1 MRVTSVARPR
11 RFDEPRSPLH
21 ARQTAR
27 RTARSS
33 TSPDDR
39 RGRDPHRRCRR
50 PRHGRVRLPSAT
62 VSPTA
67 VAPGGRV
74 ALNVAGC
81 GTQVAR
87 VTSTAFGEARLTPG
101 NQAAASLIG
110 SATVYD
116 NATSGAHRVVFE
128 CGGPGGERVT
138 LSLQVTTGAARGG
151 TGGSIGSMSPGQ
163 IALGSALTAGALG
176 AGVWVMRRRAAAS

>member
-1 MRVTSVARPR
+1 MPAKPPAAPPTA
-11 RFDEPRSPLH
+11 
-21 ARQTAR
+21 AR
-27 RTARSS
+27 R
-33 TSPDDR
+33 
-39 RGRDPHRRCRR
+39 
-50 PRHGRVRLPSAT
+50 RLVTVAAVTLIAAAAAPATVAYAIPSAT

-87 VTSTAFGEARLTPG
+87 VTSTAFGEARLAPG
-101 NQAAASLIG
+101 NQTAASLIG
-110 SATVYD
+110 NATVYN
-116 NATSGAHRVVFE
+116 NATPGAHRVVFE

-163 IALGSALTAGALG
+163 IALGSALTVGALG

>member
-1 MRVTSVARPR
+1 MPAKPPAAPLAAPLA
-11 RFDEPRSPLH
+11 EPPATVL
-21 ARQTAR
+21 ATAR
-27 RTARSS
+27 R
-33 TSPDDR
+33 
-39 RGRDPHRRCRR
+39 
-50 PRHGRVRLPSAT
+50 RLMTVAAATLIAAAAAPATLAYAAPSAT

-74 ALNVAGC
+74 ALNVSGC

-101 NQAAASLIG
+101 SQTAASLIG
-110 SATVYD
+110 SATVFS
-116 NATSGAHRVVFE
+116 NASSGTHRVVFE

-138 LSLQVTTGAARGG
+138 LSLQVSSGAARGG

-163 IALGSALTAGALG
+163 IAVGSALTAGALG

>member
-1 MRVTSVARPR
+1 MPAKPPAAPPTA
-11 RFDEPRSPLH
+11 
-21 ARQTAR
+21 AR
-27 RTARSS
+27 RRLVTVAAMALIATAAAPA
-33 TSPDDR
+33 T
-39 RGRDPHRRCRR
+39 
-50 PRHGRVRLPSAT
+50 VAYAIPSAT

-101 NQAAASLIG
+101 NQTAASLIG
-110 SATVYD
+110 NATVYN
-116 NATSGAHRVVFE
+116 NATPGAHRVVFE

-163 IALGSALTAGALG
+163 IALGSALTVGALG

>member
-1 MRVTSVARPR
+1 MPATPPAARHAKPFTSPPAARHAARPT
-11 RFDEPRSPLH
+11 
-21 ARQTAR
+21 AAR
-27 RTARSS
+27 RLVTVAAA
-33 TSPDDR
+33 TLIAAAAAPAT
-39 RGRDPHRRCRR
+39 
-50 PRHGRVRLPSAT
+50 LAYAIPSAT

-74 ALNVAGC
+74 ALSVAGC

-101 NQAAASLIG
+101 NQTAASLIG
-110 SATVYD
+110 SATVFN
-116 NATSGAHRVVFE
+116 NAASGSHRVVFE

-138 LSLQVTTGAARGG
+138 LSLQVSTGAARGG

-163 IALGSALTAGALG
+163 IALGGALTAGALG
-176 AGVWVMRRRAAAS
+176 AGVWVIRRRATAS

>member
-1 MRVTSVARPR
+1 MPAKPPAAPR
-11 RFDEPRSPLH
+11 
-21 ARQTAR
+21 AAAR
-27 RTARSS
+27 RLVTVAAA
-33 TSPDDR
+33 TLIAAAAAPAT
-39 RGRDPHRRCRR
+39 
-50 PRHGRVRLPSAT
+50 LAYAFPSAT

-74 ALNVAGC
+74 ALNVTGC

-101 NQAAASLIG
+101 NQTAASLIG
-110 SATVYD
+110 SATVFN
-116 NATSGAHRVVFE
+116 NASSGAHRVVFE

-138 LSLQVTTGAARGG
+138 LSLQVSLGAARGG

-163 IALGSALTAGALG
+163 IAVGGALTAGALG

>member
-1 MRVTSVARPR
+1 MPAKPPAAPPTA
-11 RFDEPRSPLH
+11 
-21 ARQTAR
+21 AR
-27 RTARSS
+27 R
-33 TSPDDR
+33 
-39 RGRDPHRRCRR
+39 
-50 PRHGRVRLPSAT
+50 RLVTVAAMALIAAAAAPATVAYAIPSAT

-101 NQAAASLIG
+101 NQTAASLIG
-110 SATVYD
+110 NATVYN
-116 NATSGAHRVVFE
+116 NATPGAHRVVFE

-163 IALGSALTAGALG
+163 IALGSALTVGALG
-176 AGVWVMRRRAAAS
+176 AGVWVIRRRAAAS

>member
-1 MRVTSVARPR
+1 MPAKPPAAPPTA
-11 RFDEPRSPLH
+11 
-21 ARQTAR
+21 AR
-27 RTARSS
+27 RLMTVAAAGLIAAAVA
-33 TSPDDR
+33 PA
-39 RGRDPHRRCRR
+39 P
-50 PRHGRVRLPSAT
+50 LAYAAASAT
-62 VSPTA
+62 VSPTS

-74 ALNVAGC
+74 ALSVAGC

-101 NQAAASLIG
+101 NQTAASLIG
-110 SATVYD
+110 SATVFN
-116 NATSGAHRVVFE
+116 NASSGAHSVVFE

-163 IALGSALTAGALG
+163 VALGSALAAGALG
-176 AGVWVMRRRAAAS
+176 AGVWVIRRRAAAS

>member
-1 MRVTSVARPR
+1 MPAKPPAAPPTA
-11 RFDEPRSPLH
+11 
-21 ARQTAR
+21 AR
-27 RTARSS
+27 RLMTVAAV
-33 TSPDDR
+33 TLIAAAAPAT
-39 RGRDPHRRCRR
+39 
-50 PRHGRVRLPSAT
+50 VAYAIPSAT

-101 NQAAASLIG
+101 NQTAASLIG
-110 SATVYD
+110 NATVYN
-116 NATSGAHRVVFE
+116 NATPGAHRVVFE

-163 IALGSALTAGALG
+163 IALGSALTVGALG

>member
-1 MRVTSVARPR
+1 MPAKPPA
-11 RFDEPRSPLH
+11 EAPAGPPP
-21 ARQTAR
+21 AAR
-27 RTARSS
+27 RLMTVAAA
-33 TSPDDR
+33 TLIAAAAAPAT
-39 RGRDPHRRCRR
+39 
-50 PRHGRVRLPSAT
+50 LAYAFPSAT

-74 ALNVAGC
+74 ALSVAGC

-87 VTSTAFGEARLTPG
+87 VTSTAFGEVRLTPG
-101 NQAAASLIG
+101 NQTAASLIG
-110 SATVYD
+110 SATVFN
-116 NATSGAHRVVFE
+116 NANSGAHRVIFE

-163 IALGSALTAGALG
+163 IAVGSALTAGALG

>member
-1 MRVTSVARPR
+1 MPAKPPPAPATAPSAPSA
-11 RFDEPRSPLH
+11 PSAP
-21 ARQTAR
+21 ASASSAAAR
-27 RTARSS
+27 RLMTVAAA
-33 TSPDDR
+33 TLIAAAAAPAT
-39 RGRDPHRRCRR
+39 
-50 PRHGRVRLPSAT
+50 LAYAIPSAT

-87 VTSTAFGEARLTPG
+87 VTSTAFSEVRLTPG
-101 NQAAASLIG
+101 NPAAANLIG
-110 SATVYD
+110 SATVFN
-116 NATSGAHRVVFE
+116 NAATGAHRVLFE